1 MNEVSKQSDIQ
12 NPYLNKEFWNK
23 MQDKDRF
30 VDDTLWVKQKKQQ
43 YKMSSDIYTST

>member
-1 MNEVSKQSDIQ
+1 
-12 NPYLNKEFWNK
+12 

-43 YKMSSDIYTST
+43 YKMSSDIYTSTQLKMDNIRIQEQVEDAE